1 MRSLHH
7 RSPVHLTTRLPSR
20 CSNSDVPYGRW
31 LSPLPMPHE
40 DVSMRLLCAAA
51 VSLTL
56 GLLVSLADEKKPGD
70 DKDRAA
76 KLAAIKKKFDT
87 EFSELEKRARAATDA
102 TARRGIIAE
111 ARELSMIS
119 AQKALEIAG
128 DNPKDSVGFD
138 ALLFV
143 MQTSGRF
150 GGGKEFDT
158 AAGLVAEHHLA
169 NPKVKELLPM
179 MAGGGPGAQKLLQA
193 AAEKAT
199 NKEVKGIAL
208 FFLGLNEAG
217 PLDDEEDEKRI
228 DTIIAKATDYFE
240 KAAKEAPNA
249 RIGGTTI
256 AKEVASQL
264 DGFKAIKNLAV
275 GKPAPDVET
284 LTLEGKKVK
293 LSDYKGKVVLLD
305 IWATWCPPCRAMI
318 PHEREMVKK
327 LEGKPFLLVSVSADD
342 QKETLT
348 KFLEKEPM
356 PWTHWWDNGTD
367 NPVLKKYRVRA
378 FPTLYLIDHTGVIRQ
393 KWVGSPGNDKLDKA
407 VEELVTEAVK
417 AKG

>member
-1 MRSLHH
+1 
-7 RSPVHLTTRLPSR
+7 
-20 CSNSDVPYGRW
+20 
-31 LSPLPMPHE
+31 
-40 DVSMRLLCAAA
+40 MRLLCAAA

-199 NKEVKGIAL
+199 DKEVKGIAL

-228 DTIIAKATDYFE
+228 DMIIAKATDYFE

-249 RIGGTTI
+249 RIGATTI

-327 LEGKPFLLVSVSADD
+327 LQGKPFLLVSVSADD

>member
-1 MRSLHH
+1 
-7 RSPVHLTTRLPSR
+7 
-20 CSNSDVPYGRW
+20 
-31 LSPLPMPHE
+31 
-40 DVSMRLLCAAA
+40 MRLLCAAA